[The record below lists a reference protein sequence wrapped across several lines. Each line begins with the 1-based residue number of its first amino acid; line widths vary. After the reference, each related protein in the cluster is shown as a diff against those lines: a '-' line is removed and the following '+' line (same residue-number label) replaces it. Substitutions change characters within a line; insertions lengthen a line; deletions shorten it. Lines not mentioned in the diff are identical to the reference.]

1 MPEDQLICQ
10 LNGNL
15 GLVLGMAKNILLGM
29 AIVLATAALSII
41 AEVIVF
47 FVSPPGPPAPP
58 GTEFG
63 IDLVTIAKERL
74 LTPTGLVAAAVIFT
88 VTILLTTRRGTQ

>member
-1 MPEDQLICQ
+1 
-10 LNGNL
+10 
-15 GLVLGMAKNILLGM
+15 MAKSIMLGV
-29 AIVLATAALSII
+29 AIVLATATLSII

-47 FVSPPGPPAPP
+47 FVSPPGAPAPP

-74 LTPTGLVAAAVIFT
+74 LTPTGLIAAAVIFT
-88 VTILLTTRRGTQ
+88 LTILLTIRRGTQ